1 MLRSKIWPLSFFIS
15 VLLFSSI
22 TLVAQDTSK
31 GQASADTSGTQNR
44 NNFDSAR
51 FANQIDS
58 ARRAPESGG
67 QRRKISDTVLVT
79 QLNLMERY
87 ANRLGQ
93 MSAWFARGIDTAS
106 LAEEIG
112 KVEDQLRVAKA
123 GIAPIGEKQNL
134 RNLNATRVLMVEI
147 EKHLERWQK
156 ELSDYN
162 REVVSMRI
170 ALDTMFRDSVLRVT
184 PKDSLLAQQ
193 YITRVTD
200 LVKRYLPLDSS
211 IRKTNI
217 NLGLLQGRVIRSL
230 LDVKDNIYSIDQSIK
245 QIRKYYFKRDEP
257 PLWKFSASP
266 HSTFDV
272 LSISGHKGKLVL
284 QYYFSSTSNIT
295 YTAVLLFIT
304 LFLALSFMIRRLKA
318 MNKDFLLYQLA
329 PHLNTSVFFSSL
341 FLAVTVAQLFYA
353 NIPMVFLQIAWL
365 IMVGSALFLFRNE
378 LRERWKGVW
387 MGFAFLF
394 LWACLENLLLEATLV
409 ERIIMLMASV
419 TGLVLAFRLIRNY
432 KLLSDK
438 PNYYK
443 FFIYLFIV
451 QEAVAIVAN
460 IWGSYTFGRAM
471 AVGGFFNLT
480 LGFLVFQAIVVFK
493 EMLVVSYEYYQRN
506 NVLGSMLNLLELKR
520 SAERILPVI
529 AWIGWFII
537 FAKNLNFY
545 DILLRSTITFLSE
558 PRKLGNVEFTF
569 SSVAIFFLTIWIST
583 VLAKLVAFLLGGGSQ
598 QVGSIKKTRFG
609 SSILVLKLVIISLGL
624 LVAFAASGI
633 PMDKITIIIGALGV
647 GIGFGLQTIVN
658 NLVSGIILAFEKPIE
673 IGDQI
678 EVGGRLGKVKEI
690 GIRSSKLATFE
701 GAEVIIPNG
710 DLLSQHVVNW
720 TLSHNHRRVEILVGV
735 SYGSQLGTAKEV
747 LEKILLENEL
757 VDKSPAP
764 AVLVHQ
770 FNSSSIDFRLLFWT
784 DIEQWISCKS
794 EIIMAID
801 KAFKEQGIEI
811 PFAQMVV
818 HQAKQ

>member
-1 MLRSKIWPLSFFIS
+1 MGKN
-15 VLLFSSI
+15 SI
-22 TLVAQDTSK
+22 PPGSP
-31 GQASADTSGTQNR
+31 
-44 NNFDSAR
+44 
-51 FANQIDS
+51 NQIDS
-58 ARRAPESGG
+58 ARRSPDNQG

-87 ANRLGQ
+87 TNRLGQ
-93 MSAWFARGIDTAS
+93 MSAWFSRGIDTVS
-106 LAEEIG
+106 LGEEITL
-112 KVEDQLRVAKA
+112 VENQLMIAKA
-123 GIAPIGEKQNL
+123 GITRSGEKQNL

-156 ELSDYN
+156 ELSEYN

-170 ALDTMFRDSVLRVT
+170 ALDTMFKDSVLRVT
-184 PKDSLLAQQ
+184 PNDSLLAQQ
-193 YITRVTD
+193 YITRVSD
-200 LVKRYLPLDSS
+200 LVKRYIPLDSS
-211 IRKTNI
+211 IRKTTI

-230 LDVKDNIYSIDQSIK
+230 LEVKDNIYSIDQSIK
-245 QIRKYYFKRDEP
+245 QIRKNYFKSDEP
-257 PLWKFSASP
+257 PLWRLSP
-266 HSTFDV
+266 SRNSTLDV
-272 LSISGHKGKLVL
+272 LDISAHKGKLVL
-284 QYYFSSTSNIT
+284 QYYFSSTANIT
-295 YTAVLLFIT
+295 YMALLLFLV
-304 LFLALSFMIRRLKA
+304 LFLALSYMIRKLKGLH
-318 MNKDFLLYQLA
+318 KEFVLHQLA

-353 NIPMVFLQIAWL
+353 NIPMVFLQIAWI
-365 IMVGSALFLFRNE
+365 IMVGSALVLFRKE
-378 LRERWKGVW
+378 LKERWRGVYI
-387 MGFAFLF
+387 GFVFLF
-394 LWACLENLLLEATLV
+394 LWACFENLLLEATLV
-409 ERIIMLMASV
+409 ERIVMLLASIG
-419 TGLVLAFRLIRNY
+419 GLFLAFRLLRNY
-432 KLLSDK
+432 KKLAEK
-438 PNYYK
+438 PDYYK
-443 FFIYLFIV
+443 FFIYLFII

-460 IWGSYTFGRAM
+460 IAGSYTLGRAM

-493 EMLVVSYEYYQRN
+493 EILVVSYEYYQRN
-506 NVLGSMLNLLELKR
+506 NVLGSVLNLLELKR

-545 DILLRSTITFLSE
+545 DVLLGSSIAFLE
-558 PRKLGNVEFTF
+558 TPRKLGTVEFTF
-569 SSVAIFFLTIWIST
+569 GSVAIFFVTIWVST
-583 VLAKLVAFLLGGGSQ
+583 LLAKLAAFLLGGNSQ
-598 QVGSIKKTRFG
+598 QVSSIKKTRFG
-609 SSILVLKLVIISLGL
+609 NSILVLKLVIISLGL
-624 LVAFAASGI
+624 IVAFAASGI

-720 TLSHNHRRVEILVGV
+720 TLSHNHRRVEIIVGV
-735 SYGSQLGTAKEV
+735 SYGSQLAKAKEV
-747 LEKILLENEL
+747 LERILLENES

-770 FNSSSIDFRLLFWT
+770 FNNSSIDFRLLFWT
-784 DIEQWISCKS
+784 DIELWINSKS
-794 EIIMAID
+794 EIILAVD
-801 KAFKEQGIEI
+801 KAFKENGIEI
-811 PFAQMVV
+811 PFPQMVV